1 MTKRSE
7 PTYEEIVNSEAHDLR
22 ESIINKKSEIAQ
34 LCRQKGI
41 TDRDADTALRNLNDH
56 QKTVDEAQFDLLT
69 KKTTKELRRKRLDE
83 LAKSIDEELIRISD
97 FVENVQ
103 QAELKMDEKTTAT
116 ITVSSERKELKREQ
130 GIDEDSSIFNA
141 LQQLDNSD
149 PIAYTKKLIDFINKY
164 KIYLSKPLQNSLDD
178 EITTLKSNLDYHRDT
193 KDKTNALTL
202 CRISS
207 ESIKQSFIAMALPN
221 IKKLIDE
228 SHKQWLELL
237 DNYQIG
243 KDASPAESKKRVITL
258 LGDKSYETLQEGTAP
273 PNRTAREAFLEHLKK
288 VLSDKKHGDQ
298 SHTLQM
304 KDLLDE
310 YGIELY
316 QAAIKEEH
324 QSENFRNAVFLQSA
338 KNYPGKKWNQ
348 RLVLWVGG
356 PSASGKTFNA
366 EAIVND
372 VSAKH
377 MAKDQASDDK
387 SENIVVSVDGAVE
400 REVSQIRQLTLQAA
414 LVLGYKGIEDLND
427 KTEKI
432 TKSNIT
438 VKGST
443 GKHLLIKEKIFDAV
457 AQTQNLSLA
466 IPDTFTSDLMKDEM
480 GTFASEKHTK
490 QVYSKIVPKK
500 NSTAKARFRN
510 AVKRMGN
517 SRAWYDF
524 TNTKKTITK
533 VTINNRNI
541 GCESKKYVGTWFWYG
556 KQRSATARANYIA
569 AQRKAG
575 KPAITID
582 ALHDLIYLRK
592 ENNKDYNW
600 VDCPPDYAGTDTVV
614 RLTHRQY
621 EAWQSY
627 RSGQVHSGK
636 EYDDLDIWIKNG
648 TTKYPPVLD
657 TVTTG
662 LIIENPTSFDIAAKN
677 DLDILRY
684 GDPNKPS
691 NMLRY
696 MRCAIARLRMMYA
709 IDCKFRPPESKYDAV
724 MPNKTQQ
731 LIDKLDSFYTYVSD
745 NIDLDDIEYFNS
757 DITKIKRMLNSF
769 AEEAYLHSKAIYD
782 ELVTSQRIPE
792 ATLRNVTHVIGST
805 QHEQSNYVENLQQLS
820 TTDPKTG
827 KPHVIAKLEQEEKNV
842 YLADKFFYALRD
854 EKTIP
859 LAIDNFFEIFK
870 NLSPDDKATLLN
882 TIAKE
887 FKPLDIS
894 AFSKQY
900 AIYRDEKNNEG
911 ARLDAKDAM
920 KEAIPNIINEL
931 KRKTTPD
938 DLNKWLAIMDAMP
951 LDAHGNNLFY
961 RPIPTLNSDNPSSQE
976 IQDAL
981 PRDINQY
988 RYISRKTGG
997 AQDSG
1002 PLGGWHFCCYAT
1014 SDGKIHTQ
1022 RVMIKRET
1030 KFSKNIIES
1039 MAGALK
1045 SLLVNQENDYTAR
1058 TFLVHDPA
1066 ARAVGA
1072 NNYIVS
1078 VAFDN
1083 FKELTKVAGLKERL
1097 RRAGTKNKE
1106 AYNELNEKIRK
1117 LRDSD
1122 EYQGGFEEGLIAC
1135 YFTGD
1140 FDLHT
1145 DNYGMVGQ
1153 SKIANIDHAGAM
1165 LELEDEIHP
1174 HRHGL
1179 FTILD
1184 RVMRLEGPEPTPH
1197 THEYRSYLRVSKRM
1211 GDAIANYT
1219 SRISQ
1224 TDINKVISDQLDNAA
1239 ELYKD
1244 DLATLKKFGERI
1256 GVKKE
1261 LKGDAKQITEDI
1273 QVYLQ
1278 KKMYSRLLSLR
1289 QFGAEIQLSECF
1301 DIDKNNKVYVSD
1313 PDALRKFILDN
1324 PNFCKE
1330 AEHHFR
1336 RKFKSKPD
1344 KSLSGYVFHKKWLR
1358 TMFGFLRGE
1367 SDQLEALL
1375 KEETKNT
1382 LSQKE
1387 PLGIRSLL
1395 LSDLDESNIQVRAD
1409 NFASRLRIV
1418 RLMLKDEKPHP
1429 LPDHLKKLIE
1439 ELESALQDK
1448 TNKHLVQLCD
1458 RAYSTII
1465 QSFDA
1470 LDTTL
1475 AKLKLYEI
1483 FTQIHQGKNILQN
1496 EFNSI
1501 NQDKDKQFTDLIGRK
1516 LAGFTINKCAY
1527 TKTVISTAKLI
1538 QNLTSA
1544 AQHDAELRSTTK
1556 ELLASITTVN
1566 NTLDQI
1572 RKLSASTVPDR
1583 KEIDT
1588 TAEAIAKSVTALNT
1602 AQSNEQQAFL
1612 AKVHTLDLKAN
1623 ENALQTATVF
1633 FNQHRSTPNKLAA
1646 DEAPKSSLTHA
1657 KTDEKPYIAKSESET
1672 SAVIMANPWKE
1683 EEKNHPDHASSGCV
1697 IFKEGANTR
1706 IVDFEDPKISIARL
1720 LAEEL
1725 ISYMDNASDLQK
1737 LQTLQDHI
1745 QKHYVDRIQSLYP
1758 PQLVSSANLHDYLK
1772 YSLASKPEFKF
1783 THLPKGFGGVFDIS
1797 LTKLSERLYMKK
1809 IHPMRSDPNLIAWA
1823 HIWFS
1828 TLLAKPDVSI
1838 KDIRIDSAHGN
1849 SEFTRILATY
1859 AAYKGADLKKADKT
1873 GYGFSPTPQ
1882 EVLALKDILENPN
1895 NDLHGKV
1902 MNLLPADY
1910 QQQKKELTTIK
1921 TNFFSETDMWID
1933 KTRNSVQSIKDDD
1946 KADPSITLSKL
1957 KQDKRRLD
1965 GFKLTKPAAV
1975 QLNQL
1980 LEEKIK
1986 AFEDKLKP
1994 QRNLDS
2000 KYDKK

>member
-7 PTYEEIVNSEAHDLR
+7 PTYEEIVNFAAHDLR
-22 ESIINKKSEIAQ
+22 ETIVNKKSEIAQ
-34 LCRQKGI
+34 LCRQKSI
-41 TDRDADTALRNLNDH
+41 TDRDADTTLRNLNDH
-56 QKTVDEAQFDLLT
+56 QKKVDETQINLLT
-69 KKTTKELRRKRLDE
+69 KKTTKQNSQAE
-83 LAKSIDEELIRISD
+83 LAKLGDDIQKKLDEIDLFMEMKL
-97 FVENVQ
+97 
-103 QAELKMDEKTTAT
+103 DEKTTAT
-116 ITVSSERKELKREQ
+116 ITVSSERKELKKEQ
-130 GIDEDSSIFNA
+130 DIDEDSSIFNA

-149 PIAYTKKLIDFINKY
+149 PIAYTKKLINFINKY

-178 EITTLKSNLDYHRDT
+178 EIKILEANLQYHNDT
-193 KDKTNALTL
+193 KDKANALTL
-202 CRISS
+202 CRISC
-207 ESIKQSFIAMALPN
+207 ESIKQSFIATALPN
-221 IKKLIDE
+221 VKKQIDE
-228 SHKQWLELL
+228 SHKQWLGLL
-237 DNYQIG
+237 DNYEI
-243 KDASPAESKKRVITL
+243 KDDTSPDDSKKRVKAM
-258 LGDKSYETLQEGTAP
+258 LGEKCYATLQEGAVPKAEAKTSK
-273 PNRTAREAFLEHLKK
+273 REEFLNHLKK
-288 VLSDKKHGDQ
+288 VLSDKKHSDR
-298 SHTLQM
+298 SETIQM
-304 KDLLDE
+304 KDLLDKD
-310 YGIELY
+310 GIELY
-316 QAAIKEEH
+316 QVAIKEEH

-377 MAKDQASDDK
+377 MAKDQASDEN

-427 KTEKI
+427 KTEEI
-432 TKSNIT
+432 TKSKIT
-438 VKGST
+438 VNGST

-556 KQRSATARANYIA
+556 KKRSATARANYIA

-582 ALHDLIYLRK
+582 ALHDLIYLMK
-592 ENNKDYNW
+592 EGNQW
-600 VDCPPDYAGTDTVV
+600 VDCPHDYSGKNQVV

-621 EAWQSY
+621 INWQRYTQKNPS
-627 RSGQVHSGK
+627 S
-636 EYDDLDIWIKNG
+636 YDDLNIWIEKNK
-648 TTKYPPVLD
+648 TVQLPVLD
-657 TVTTG
+657 VVTTG
-662 LIIENPTSFDIAAKN
+662 LHIENPTSFDTAAKN

-724 MPNKTQQ
+724 IPNKTQQ

-820 TTDPKTG
+820 ATDPKTG
-827 KPHVIAKLEQEEKNV
+827 KPHVIAKLEQEKKNV

-870 NLSPDDKATLLN
+870 NLSPDDKATLLDA
-882 TIAKE
+882 IAKE

-920 KEAIPNIINEL
+920 KEAMPNIINEL
-931 KRKTTPD
+931 KKKTTPD

-961 RPIPTLNSDNPSSQE
+961 RPVPSLGLNPSPE
-976 IQDAL
+976 DIYKAL

-988 RYISRKTGG
+988 RYLSGKTGG

-1002 PLGGWHFCCYAT
+1002 PLGGWHFCCYLT
-1014 SDGKIHTQ
+1014 EDGKIHTQ
-1022 RVMIKRET
+1022 RVMIKREN
-1030 KFSKNIIES
+1030 KFEKNIIES
-1039 MAGALK
+1039 LTGALK
-1045 SLLVNQENDYTAR
+1045 SLLVNQDNDYTAR
-1058 TFLVHDPA
+1058 TFLVNDPA
-1066 ARAVGA
+1066 AINTGS
-1072 NNYIVS
+1072 NNYVVS
-1078 VAFDN
+1078 IAFDKFN
-1083 FKELTKVAGLKERL
+1083 EFTKVAGLEKRAKM
-1097 RRAGTKNKE
+1097 AGTVNKGKY
-1106 AYNELNEKIRK
+1106 AALNNDIRD
-1117 LRDSD
+1117 LRNSE

-1140 FDLHT
+1140 YDIHT
-1145 DNYGMVGQ
+1145 DNFGMIGQ
-1153 SKIANIDHAGAM
+1153 FKIGNIDHASAM
-1165 LELEDEIHP
+1165 FQLEDEIHP

-1179 FTILD
+1179 FTILG
-1184 RVMRLEGPEPTPH
+1184 RALRKEPTPH
-1197 THEYRSYLRVSKRM
+1197 AHEYRSFLRVSKRM

-1224 TDINKVISDQLDNAA
+1224 TDINNIITAQLDNAA
-1239 ELYKD
+1239 ELYKN
-1244 DLATLKKFGERI
+1244 DLTTLKNLGKRI

-1273 QVYLQ
+1273 QVHLQ

-1336 RKFKSKPD
+1336 GKFKSKPD

-1367 SDQLEALL
+1367 SDQLETLL
-1375 KEETKNT
+1375 KKETNDV

-1572 RKLSASTVPDR
+1572 RKLSASTVSDR

-1633 FNQHRSTPNKLAA
+1633 FNQHRSSPNKLAA

-1657 KTDEKPYIAKSESET
+1657 KMDEKPYIAKSESET
-1672 SAVIMANPWKE
+1672 SAVIMANPWTKE
-1683 EEKNHPDHASSGCV
+1683 QPDQASSGCV
-1697 IFKEGANTR
+1697 VFKEGANTR
-1706 IVDFEDPKISIARL
+1706 IVDFEDPKISIARV

-1725 ISYMDNASDLQK
+1725 ISYMDNASDPQK

-1745 QKHYVDRIQSLYP
+1745 QKHYIDRIQSLYP

-1797 LTKLSERLYMKK
+1797 LTKLSERLYKKK
-1809 IHPMRSDPNLIAWA
+1809 ILPMRLDPNLIAWA

-1859 AAYKGADLKKADKT
+1859 AAYKGADLRKADKT
-1873 GYGFSPTPQ
+1873 GYGFSPTQQ
-1882 EVLALKDILENPN
+1882 EILDLKDILENPKN
-1895 NDLHGKV
+1895 EKYQVV
-1902 MNLLPADY
+1902 MDLLPVNY

-1933 KTRNSVQSIKDDD
+1933 ITRSTVEGIKDDD

-1957 KQDKRRLD
+1957 KNDKRRLD
-1965 GFKLTKPAAV
+1965 GLKSTKPKA
-1975 QLNQL
+1975 LELDEL
-1980 LEEKIK
+1980 LKEKIK
-1986 AFEDKLKP
+1986 EFEAKQLPKLDIDQKH
-1994 QRNLDS
+1994 N
-2000 KYDKK
+2000 K